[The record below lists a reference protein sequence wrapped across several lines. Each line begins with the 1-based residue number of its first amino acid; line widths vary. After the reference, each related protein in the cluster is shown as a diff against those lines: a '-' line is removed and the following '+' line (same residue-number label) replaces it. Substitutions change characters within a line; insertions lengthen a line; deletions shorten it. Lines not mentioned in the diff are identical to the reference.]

1 MKTLRK
7 ILLILMLALPMAA
20 AGIYLFKTLDAH
32 NGLTI
37 SQINCILKDSRGY
50 IWLGTPA
57 GLYRY
62 DGYTFHNFQC
72 NSQDGSSLPD
82 SYIISIQ
89 ETLEGTLW
97 IETAAGFC
105 VYHPQ
110 GENFERD
117 MKQVYGRMGIEGS
130 PNVVYIDSH
139 KNFWASIPNKGVVAY
154 NMQQQLLYEFG
165 YTDDAHGVPQGNI
178 ASISECRDGA
188 MIVYEDGRIVCC
200 DVMHQQHTVWKTD
213 FIAQQHLRKSST
225 LKAFADQMD
234 NIWLYGQGTLMLYNK
249 STNTWNTTIGNQL
262 GMTGTS
268 TDHSVNGMAGDRNGN
283 IWIGTDRSGLIRS
296 NVNTLEMESV
306 APRGATTTGQTQEVI
321 GIQSVY
327 IDDTDLLWIGT
338 EKSGL
343 AYYGDNIY
351 KFQSLMNGD
360 ITAIAEDA
368 NGKIWY
374 GTGDKGIIDY
384 DGPLASH
391 KVTCLTTTPDGSLW
405 VGSKQNGVTR
415 IKNGTSTLYSA
426 ARDSMKTLIDD
437 HINALSCDKTGN
449 LWIATNGGLQVY
461 NPRMNTFSSYTRE
474 NGMLNTNNITSL
486 FYGTNN
492 NLMIGTAEGL
502 VILNLSTR
510 EKTVLTGNFSN
521 MKAFTNNYITQ
532 IYEDSRGLIWIGT
545 REGINILNPANDELS
560 LLTEKDGLCNNS
572 ICGIAEDKSHCIWI
586 TTSNG
591 ISRIVVQRD
600 HEDGNFNYGL
610 YNYSIN
616 DGLQSNEFNMGAILT
631 KKDGEVLFGG
641 LYGVNWVRHS
651 DKDEQASL
659 PRVMLTQLFVGEQE
673 ILTGVNYDGNII
685 LPQALNESN
694 KIELSNSQ
702 STITIK
708 FAAGN
713 YNQSERLQF
722 MYWMEGLDND
732 WRNGDALLH
741 GVRFNNLGSGDYKLH
756 VKAMSADGAVS
767 NQERILDI
775 HVDRPWWLSWWMLTF
790 YLIVIIIAIII
801 WRYGIKKYK
810 KAWKKRNTVIE
821 ELKRQREEIKLASD
835 ELRQPMARM
844 TTIIGDMSMK
854 EQSLEGREQLNS
866 LHFQLLQVITRISE
880 MQSTLE
886 NPEKKAESTAK
897 DRLELNEEGE
907 IELAVT
913 TGQQLALD
921 ITPLRVEGQAQ
932 KFCVVFID
940 NNREFLQF
948 MKAHL
953 CEIYDFHVYD
963 NIKDALPDIDT
974 LKADLVVCKHNMGDS
989 ITGSELC
996 NQFKSSSNRSKTKFV
1011 LMTDTVLNQD
1021 TMNDQNITLAA
1032 DDYLAKPFNVQ
1043 EAVMR
1048 FNKVMGLAPIEI
1060 NQNVIE
1066 GKETRMLEGQ
1076 NASMT
1081 TATMSFEEFSKG
1093 NVLDAPN
1100 SQDVPNSQDAPDT
1113 PETEEAPVISNQDN
1127 MLAKYYNDNTIGD
1140 YSMNSIMEQQL
1151 MRNVEQFVLQNMSR
1165 GQISLEDMAAAMGM
1179 GRVPFFHKIRAI
1191 TTKTPAEIVREI
1203 RLKHACTLLVT
1214 TNINL
1219 SELAINVGFMTAE
1232 NFINIF
1238 KDKYGMTPLE
1248 YRLKN
1253 KRS

>member
-1 MKTLRK
+1 MK
-7 ILLILMLALPMAA
+7 ILKRLLIVLMLALPMAA
-20 AGIYLFKTLDAH
+20 AGVYLFKTLDAH

-50 IWLGTPA
+50 VWLGTPA

-117 MKQVYGRMGIEGS
+117 MKQVYGRMGIEGT
-130 PNVVYIDSH
+130 PNVVYIDRH

-165 YTDDAHGVPQGNI
+165 YTDDAHGVPQGVI
-178 ASISECRDGA
+178 TSISECRDGA
-188 MIVYEDGRIVCC
+188 LIVYEDGRIVCC

-213 FIAQQHLRKSST
+213 FIAQQHLRKSAS
-225 LKAFADQMD
+225 LNAFADQMD

-249 STNTWNTTIGNQL
+249 NTNTWNTTIGDQL
-262 GMTGTS
+262 GMTGNN
-268 TDHSVNGMAGDRNGN
+268 TDHSVNGMAGDRKGN
-283 IWIGTDRSGLIRS
+283 IWIGTDRSGLIRA
-296 NVNTLEMESV
+296 NVNTLEMESISPRSV
-306 APRGATTTGQTQEVI
+306 NNKGQAPSQDVI

-351 KFQSLMNGD
+351 KFQSMMNGD
-360 ITAIAEDA
+360 ITAIAEDKD
-368 NGKIWY
+368 GKIWY

-384 DGPLASH
+384 EGPLASH
-391 KVTCLTTTPDGSLW
+391 KVTCMTTTPDGSLW
-405 VGSKQNGVTR
+405 VGSKQNGLTR
-415 IKNGTSTLYSA
+415 IKDGNSTFYSA
-426 ARDSMKTLIDD
+426 ARDSMKTVIDD
-437 HINALSCDKTGN
+437 HINALSCDKSGN

-461 NPRMNTFSSYTRE
+461 NPRMNTFSSYTKE
-474 NGMLNTNNITSL
+474 NGILNTNNITSL
-486 FYGTNN
+486 FYGANN
-492 NLMIGTAEGL
+492 NLLIGTAEGL
-502 VILNLSTR
+502 IILNLSTR
-510 EKTVLTGNFSN
+510 EKTVLTGNASN
-521 MKAFTNNYITQ
+521 VQSFTNNYITQ
-532 IYEDSRGLIWIGT
+532 IYEDSRGLLWIGT
-545 REGINILNPANDELS
+545 REGINILNPVNDELS

-572 ICGIAEDKSHCIWI
+572 ICGIAEDKNHSIWI

-591 ISRIVVQRD
+591 VSRIVVQRN
-600 HEDGNFNYGL
+600 HEDGTFNYGL
-610 YNYSIN
+610 YNYSIS
-616 DGLQSNEFNMGAILT
+616 DGLQSNEFNMGSILT
-631 KKDGEVLFGG
+631 KKNGEVLFGG

-651 DKDEQASL
+651 NKDEQASL

-694 KIELSNSQ
+694 KIELKNNQ

-713 YNQSERLQF
+713 YNQGERLQF

-741 GVRFNNLGSGDYKLH
+741 GVRFNHLGSGDYKLH
-756 VKAMSADGAVS
+756 VKAISADGAVS
-767 NQERILDI
+767 NQERVLEI

-790 YLIVIIIAIII
+790 YVIILIIIVII
-801 WRYGIKKYK
+801 WRYGINKYK
-810 KAWKKRNTVIE
+810 KAWKKRRTVIE

-913 TGQQLALD
+913 TGQQLDLD
-921 ITPLRVEGQAQ
+921 ITPLRVEGQTQ

-996 NQFKSSSNRSKTKFV
+996 NQFKSSVNRSKTKFV
-1011 LMTDTVLNQD
+1011 LMTDAVLTQQD
-1021 TMNDQNITLAA
+1021 MTDLNITLAA

-1081 TATMSFEEFSKG
+1081 TATMSFENYSKI
-1093 NVLDAPN
+1093 NMLESAEP
-1100 SQDVPNSQDAPDT
+1100 AETPDT
-1113 PETEEAPVISNQDN
+1113 QEVQEAPETIVAPEQSD
-1127 MLAKYYNDNTIGD
+1127 MLAKYYDGNTIGD
-1140 YSMNSIMEQQL
+1140 YSMNNIMDQQL

-1191 TTKTPAEIVREI
+1191 TTKTPAEVVREI

-1219 SELAINVGFMTAE
+1219 SELAINVGFKTAE

>member
-1 MKTLRK
+1 MK
-7 ILLILMLALPMAA
+7 ILKRLLIVLMLALPMAA
-20 AGIYLFKTLDAH
+20 AGVYLFKTLDAH

-50 IWLGTPA
+50 VWLGTPA

-105 VYHPQ
+105 IYHPQ

-117 MKQVYGRMGIEGS
+117 MKQVYGRMGIEGT
-130 PNVVYIDSH
+130 PNVVYIDRH
-139 KNFWASIPNKGVVAY
+139 KNFWAAIPNKGVVAY

-178 ASISECRDGA
+178 TSISECRDGA
-188 MIVYEDGRIVCC
+188 LIVYEDGRIVCC
-200 DVMHQQHTVWKTD
+200 DVMRQQHTVWKND
-213 FIAQQHLRKSST
+213 YIAQQHLRKSST
-225 LKAFADQMD
+225 LNAFADQMD

-249 STNTWNTTIGNQL
+249 NTNTWNTTIGDQL
-262 GMTGTS
+262 GMTGNN
-268 TDHSVNGMAGDRNGN
+268 TDNSVNGMAGDRKGN
-283 IWIGTDRSGLIRS
+283 IWIGTDRSGLIRA
-296 NVNTLEMESV
+296 NVNTLEMEPV
-306 APRGATTTGQTQEVI
+306 APRAINNIAQMPSQEVI

-351 KFQSLMNGD
+351 KFQSLINGD
-360 ITAIAEDA
+360 ITAIAEDEA
-368 NGKIWY
+368 GKIWY

-384 DGPLASH
+384 DGPLASY
-391 KVTCLTTTPDGSLW
+391 KVTCMTTTPDGSLW
-405 VGSKQNGVTR
+405 VGSKQNGITR
-415 IKNGTSTLYSA
+415 IKDGNSTFYST
-426 ARDSMKTLIDD
+426 ARDSMKTVIDD
-437 HINALSCDKTGN
+437 HINALSSDKSGN

-461 NPRMNTFSSYTRE
+461 NPKMNTFSSYTKE

-492 NLMIGTAEGL
+492 SLLIGTAEGL
-502 VILNLSTR
+502 VILNLSNR
-510 EKTVLTGNFSN
+510 EKTVLTGNSSN
-521 MKAFTNNYITQ
+521 VESFTNNYITQ
-532 IYEDSRGLIWIGT
+532 VYEDSRGLLWIGT
-545 REGINILNPANDELS
+545 REGINILNPVNDDLS
-560 LLTEKDGLCNNS
+560 VLTEKDGLCNNS
-572 ICGIAEDKSHCIWI
+572 ICGIAEDKNHSIWI

-591 ISRIVVQRD
+591 VCRIVVQRD
-600 HEDGNFNYGL
+600 HEDGTFNYGL
-610 YNYSIN
+610 YNYSIS
-616 DGLQSNEFNMGAILT
+616 DGLQSNEFNMGSILT
-631 KKDGEVLFGG
+631 KKNGEVLFGG

-651 DKDEQASL
+651 SKDEQASL

-694 KIELSNSQ
+694 RIELKNNQ

-713 YNQSERLQF
+713 YNQGERLQF

-741 GVRFNNLGSGDYKLH
+741 GVRFNDLGSGDYKLH
-756 VKAMSADGAVS
+756 VKAISAEGAVS
-767 NQERILDI
+767 NQERVLEI

-790 YLIVIIIAIII
+790 YVIILIIIVII
-801 WRYGIKKYK
+801 WRYGINKYK

-921 ITPLRVEGQAQ
+921 NISPLRVEGQTQ

-996 NQFKSSSNRSKTKFV
+996 NQFKSSYSRNKIKFV

-1021 TMNDQNITLAA
+1021 TMDDQNITLAA

-1081 TATMSFEEFSKG
+1081 TATMSFEEYGK
-1093 NVLDAPN
+1093 VKMLDNTEVPEEPE
-1100 SQDVPNSQDAPDT
+1100 SQST
-1113 PETEEAPVISNQDN
+1113 PETPVVQEQTN
-1127 MLAKYYNDNTIGD
+1127 MLAKYYDGNTIGD
-1140 YSMNSIMEQQL
+1140 YSMNNIMDQQL

-1165 GQISLEDMAAAMGM
+1165 GQISLEDIAAAMGM

-1191 TTKTPAEIVREI
+1191 TTKTPAEVVREI

-1219 SELAINVGFMTAE
+1219 SELALNVGFMTAE

>member
-1 MKTLRK
+1 MK
-7 ILLILMLALPMAA
+7 ILKRLLIVLMLALPMAA
-20 AGIYLFKTLDAH
+20 AGVYLFKTLDAH

-50 IWLGTPA
+50 VWLGTPA

-62 DGYTFHNFQC
+62 DGYTFHSFQC

-105 VYHPQ
+105 IYHPQ

-117 MKQVYGRMGIEGS
+117 MKQVYGRMGIEGT
-130 PNVVYIDSH
+130 PNVVYIDRH
-139 KNFWASIPNKGVVAY
+139 KNFWAAIPNKGVVAY

-178 ASISECRDGA
+178 TSISECRDGA
-188 MIVYEDGRIVCC
+188 LIVYEDGRIVCC
-200 DVMHQQHTVWKTD
+200 DVMRQQHTVWKND
-213 FIAQQHLRKSST
+213 YIAQQHLRKSST
-225 LKAFADQMD
+225 LNAFADQMD

-249 STNTWNTTIGNQL
+249 NTNTWNTTIGDQL
-262 GMTGTS
+262 GMTGNN
-268 TDHSVNGMAGDRNGN
+268 TDNSVNGMAGDRKGN
-283 IWIGTDRSGLIRS
+283 IWIGTDRSGLIRA
-296 NVNTLEMESV
+296 NVNTLEMEQV
-306 APRGATTTGQTQEVI
+306 APRAINNIAQMPSQEVI

-351 KFQSLMNGD
+351 KFQSLINGD
-360 ITAIAEDA
+360 ITAIAEDEA
-368 NGKIWY
+368 GKIWY

-384 DGPLASH
+384 DGPLASY
-391 KVTCLTTTPDGSLW
+391 KVTCMTTTPDGSLW
-405 VGSKQNGVTR
+405 VGSKQNGITR
-415 IKNGTSTLYSA
+415 IKDGNSTFYST
-426 ARDSMKTLIDD
+426 ARDSMKTVIDD
-437 HINALSCDKTGN
+437 HINALSSDKSGN

-461 NPRMNTFSSYTRE
+461 NPKMDTFSSYTKE

-492 NLMIGTAEGL
+492 SLLIGTAEGL
-502 VILNLSTR
+502 VILNLSNR
-510 EKTVLTGNFSN
+510 EKTVLTGNSSN
-521 MKAFTNNYITQ
+521 VESFTNNYITQ
-532 IYEDSRGLIWIGT
+532 VYEDSRGLLWIGT
-545 REGINILNPANDELS
+545 REGINILNPVNDDLS
-560 LLTEKDGLCNNS
+560 VLTEKDGLCNNS
-572 ICGIAEDKSHCIWI
+572 ICGIAEDKNHSIWI

-591 ISRIVVQRD
+591 VCRIVVQRD
-600 HEDGNFNYGL
+600 HEDGTFNYGL
-610 YNYSIN
+610 YNYSIS
-616 DGLQSNEFNMGAILT
+616 DGLQSNEFNMGSILT
-631 KKDGEVLFGG
+631 KKNGEVLFGG

-651 DKDEQASL
+651 SKDEQASL

-694 KIELSNSQ
+694 RIELKNNQ

-713 YNQSERLQF
+713 YNQGERLQF

-741 GVRFNNLGSGDYKLH
+741 GVRFNDLGSGDYKLH
-756 VKAMSADGAVS
+756 VKAISAEGAVS
-767 NQERILDI
+767 NQERVLEI

-790 YLIVIIIAIII
+790 YVIILIIIVII
-801 WRYGIKKYK
+801 WRYGINKYK

-921 ITPLRVEGQAQ
+921 NISPLRVEGQTQ

-996 NQFKSSSNRSKTKFV
+996 NQFKSSQNRNKIKFV
-1011 LMTDTVLNQD
+1011 LMTDTVL
-1021 TMNDQNITLAA
+1021 TPESMNDLNITLAA

-1081 TATMSFEEFSKG
+1081 TATMSFEEYEK
-1093 NVLDAPN
+1093 VKMLDNTEVPEEPE
-1100 SQDVPNSQDAPDT
+1100 SQST
-1113 PETEEAPVISNQDN
+1113 PETPVVQEQTN
-1127 MLAKYYNDNTIGD
+1127 MLAKYYDGNTIGD
-1140 YSMNSIMEQQL
+1140 YSMNNIMDQQL

-1165 GQISLEDMAAAMGM
+1165 GQISLEDIAAAMGM

-1219 SELAINVGFMTAE
+1219 SELALNVGFMTAE

>member
-1 MKTLRK
+1 MK
-7 ILLILMLALPMAA
+7 ILKRLLIVLMLALPMAA
-20 AGIYLFKTLDAH
+20 AGVYLFKTLDAH

-50 IWLGTPA
+50 VWLGTPA

-105 VYHPQ
+105 IYHPQ

-117 MKQVYGRMGIEGS
+117 MKQVYGRMGIEGT
-130 PNVVYIDSH
+130 PNVVYIDRH
-139 KNFWASIPNKGVVAY
+139 KNFWAAIPNKGVVAY

-178 ASISECRDGA
+178 TSISECRDGA
-188 MIVYEDGRIVCC
+188 LIVYEDGRIVCC
-200 DVMHQQHTVWKTD
+200 DVMRQQHTVWKND
-213 FIAQQHLRKSST
+213 YIAQQHLRKSST
-225 LKAFADQMD
+225 LNAFADQMD

-249 STNTWNTTIGNQL
+249 NTNTWNTTIGDQL
-262 GMTGTS
+262 GMTGNN
-268 TDHSVNGMAGDRNGN
+268 TDNSVNGMAGDRKGN
-283 IWIGTDRSGLIRS
+283 IWIGTDRSGLIRA
-296 NVNTLEMESV
+296 NVNTLEMEPV
-306 APRGATTTGQTQEVI
+306 APRAINNIAQMPSQEVI

-351 KFQSLMNGD
+351 KFQSLINGD
-360 ITAIAEDA
+360 ITAIAEDEA
-368 NGKIWY
+368 GKIWY

-384 DGPLASH
+384 DGPLASY
-391 KVTCLTTTPDGSLW
+391 KVTCMTTTPDGSLW
-405 VGSKQNGVTR
+405 VGSKQNGITR
-415 IKNGTSTLYSA
+415 IKDGNSTFYST
-426 ARDSMKTLIDD
+426 ARDSMKTVIDD
-437 HINALSCDKTGN
+437 HINALSSDKSGN

-461 NPRMNTFSSYTRE
+461 NPKMNTFSSYTKE

-492 NLMIGTAEGL
+492 SLLIGTAEGL
-502 VILNLSTR
+502 VILNLSNR
-510 EKTVLTGNFSN
+510 EKTVLTGNSSN
-521 MKAFTNNYITQ
+521 VESFTNNYITQ
-532 IYEDSRGLIWIGT
+532 VYEDSRGLLWIGT
-545 REGINILNPANDELS
+545 REGINILNPVNDDLS
-560 LLTEKDGLCNNS
+560 VLTEKDGLCNNS
-572 ICGIAEDKSHCIWI
+572 ICGIAEDKNHSIWI

-591 ISRIVVQRD
+591 VCRIVVQRD
-600 HEDGNFNYGL
+600 HEDGTFNYGL
-610 YNYSIN
+610 YNYSIS
-616 DGLQSNEFNMGAILT
+616 DGLQSNEFNMGSILT
-631 KKDGEVLFGG
+631 KKNGEVLFGG

-651 DKDEQASL
+651 SKDEQASL

-694 KIELSNSQ
+694 RIELKNNQ

-713 YNQSERLQF
+713 YNQGERLQF

-741 GVRFNNLGSGDYKLH
+741 GVRFNDLGSGDYKLH
-756 VKAMSADGAVS
+756 VKAISAEGAVS
-767 NQERILDI
+767 NQERVLEI

-790 YLIVIIIAIII
+790 YVIILIIIVII
-801 WRYGIKKYK
+801 WRYGINKYK

-913 TGQQLALD
+913 TGQELALD
-921 ITPLRVEGQAQ
+921 NISPLRVEGQTQ

-996 NQFKSSSNRSKTKFV
+996 NQFKSSYSRNKIKFV

-1021 TMNDQNITLAA
+1021 TMDDQNITLAA

-1081 TATMSFEEFSKG
+1081 TATMSFEEYGK
-1093 NVLDAPN
+1093 VKMLDNTEVPEEPE
-1100 SQDVPNSQDAPDT
+1100 SQST
-1113 PETEEAPVISNQDN
+1113 PETPVIQEQTN
-1127 MLAKYYNDNTIGD
+1127 MLAKYYDGNTIGD
-1140 YSMNSIMEQQL
+1140 YSMNNIMDQQL

-1165 GQISLEDMAAAMGM
+1165 GQISLEDIAAAMGM

-1219 SELAINVGFMTAE
+1219 SELALNVGFMTAE

>member
-1 MKTLRK
+1 MK
-7 ILLILMLALPMAA
+7 ILKRLLIVLMLALPMAA
-20 AGIYLFKTLDAH
+20 AGVYLFKTLDAH

-105 VYHPQ
+105 IYHPQ

-117 MKQVYGRMGIEGS
+117 MKQVYGRMGIEGT
-130 PNVVYIDSH
+130 PNVVYIDRH
-139 KNFWASIPNKGVVAY
+139 KNFWAAIPNKGVVAY

-178 ASISECRDGA
+178 TSISECRDGA
-188 MIVYEDGRIVCC
+188 LIVYEDGRIVCC
-200 DVMHQQHTVWKTD
+200 DVMRQQHTVWKND
-213 FIAQQHLRKSST
+213 YIAQQHLRKSST
-225 LKAFADQMD
+225 LNAFADQMD

-249 STNTWNTTIGNQL
+249 NTNTWNTTIGDQL
-262 GMTGTS
+262 GMTGNN
-268 TDHSVNGMAGDRNGN
+268 TDNSVNGMAGDRKGN
-283 IWIGTDRSGLIRS
+283 IWIGTDRNGLIRA
-296 NVNTLEMESV
+296 NVNTLEMEPV
-306 APRGATTTGQTQEVI
+306 APRAINNIAQMPSQEVI

-351 KFQSLMNGD
+351 KFESLINGD
-360 ITAIAEDA
+360 ITAIAEDEA
-368 NGKIWY
+368 GKIWY

-384 DGPLASH
+384 DGPLASY
-391 KVTCLTTTPDGSLW
+391 KVTCMTTTPDGSLW
-405 VGSKQNGVTR
+405 VGSKQNGITR
-415 IKNGTSTLYSA
+415 IKDGNSTFYST
-426 ARDSMKTLIDD
+426 ARDSMKTVIDD
-437 HINALSCDKTGN
+437 HINALSSDKSGN

-461 NPRMNTFSSYTRE
+461 NPKMNTFSSYTKE

-492 NLMIGTAEGL
+492 SLLIGTAEGL
-502 VILNLSTR
+502 VILNLSNR
-510 EKTVLTGNFSN
+510 EKTVLTGNSSN
-521 MKAFTNNYITQ
+521 VESFTNNYITQ
-532 IYEDSRGLIWIGT
+532 VYEDSRGLLWIGT
-545 REGINILNPANDELS
+545 REGINILNPVNDDLS
-560 LLTEKDGLCNNS
+560 VLTEKDGLCNNS
-572 ICGIAEDKSHCIWI
+572 ICGIAEDKNHSIWI

-591 ISRIVVQRD
+591 VCRIVVQRD
-600 HEDGNFNYGL
+600 HEDGTFNYGL
-610 YNYSIN
+610 YNYSIS
-616 DGLQSNEFNMGAILT
+616 DGLQSNEFNMGSILT
-631 KKDGEVLFGG
+631 KKNGEVLFGG

-651 DKDEQASL
+651 SKDEQASL

-694 KIELSNSQ
+694 RIELKNNQ

-713 YNQSERLQF
+713 YNQGERLQF

-741 GVRFNNLGSGDYKLH
+741 GVRFNDLGSGDYKLH
-756 VKAMSADGAVS
+756 VKAISAEGAVS
-767 NQERILDI
+767 NQERVLEI

-790 YLIVIIIAIII
+790 YVIILIIIVII
-801 WRYGIKKYK
+801 WRYGINKYK

-921 ITPLRVEGQAQ
+921 NISPLRVEGQTQ

-996 NQFKSSSNRSKTKFV
+996 NQFKSSQNRNKIKFV
-1011 LMTDTVLNQD
+1011 LMTDTVL
-1021 TMNDQNITLAA
+1021 TPESMNDLNITLAA

-1081 TATMSFEEFSKG
+1081 TATMSFEEYGK
-1093 NVLDAPN
+1093 VKMLDNTEVPEEPE
-1100 SQDVPNSQDAPDT
+1100 SQST
-1113 PETEEAPVISNQDN
+1113 PETPVVQEQTN
-1127 MLAKYYNDNTIGD
+1127 MLAKYYDGNTIGD
-1140 YSMNSIMEQQL
+1140 YSMNNIMDQQL

-1165 GQISLEDMAAAMGM
+1165 GQISLEDIAAAMGM

-1191 TTKTPAEIVREI
+1191 TSKTPAEIVREI

-1219 SELAINVGFMTAE
+1219 SELALNVGFMTAE

>member
-1 MKTLRK
+1 MK
-7 ILLILMLALPMAA
+7 ILKRLLIVLMLALPMAA
-20 AGIYLFKTLDAH
+20 AGVYLFKTLDAH

-62 DGYTFHNFQC
+62 DGYTFHSFQC

-105 VYHPQ
+105 IYHPQ

-117 MKQVYGRMGIEGS
+117 MKQVYGRMGIEGT
-130 PNVVYIDSH
+130 PNVVYIDRH
-139 KNFWASIPNKGVVAY
+139 KNFWAAIPNKGVVAY

-178 ASISECRDGA
+178 TSISECRDGA
-188 MIVYEDGRIVCC
+188 LIVYEDGRIVCC
-200 DVMHQQHTVWKTD
+200 DVMRQQHTVWKND
-213 FIAQQHLRKSST
+213 YIAQQHLRKSST
-225 LKAFADQMD
+225 LNAFADQMD

-249 STNTWNTTIGNQL
+249 NTNTWNTTIGDQL
-262 GMTGTS
+262 GMTGNN
-268 TDHSVNGMAGDRNGN
+268 TDNSVNGMAGDRKGN
-283 IWIGTDRSGLIRS
+283 IWIGTDRNGLIRA
-296 NVNTLEMESV
+296 NVNTLEMEQV
-306 APRGATTTGQTQEVI
+306 APRAINNIAQMPSQEVI

-351 KFQSLMNGD
+351 KFQSLINGD
-360 ITAIAEDA
+360 ITAIAEDEA
-368 NGKIWY
+368 GKIWY

-384 DGPLASH
+384 DGPLASY
-391 KVTCLTTTPDGSLW
+391 KVTCMTTTPDGSLW
-405 VGSKQNGVTR
+405 VGSKQNGITR
-415 IKNGTSTLYSA
+415 IKDGNSTFYST
-426 ARDSMKTLIDD
+426 ARDSMKTVIDD
-437 HINALSCDKTGN
+437 HINALSSDKSGN

-461 NPRMNTFSSYTRE
+461 NPKMNTFSSYTKE

-492 NLMIGTAEGL
+492 SLLIGTAEGL
-502 VILNLSTR
+502 VILNLSNR
-510 EKTVLTGNFSN
+510 EKTVLTGNSSN
-521 MKAFTNNYITQ
+521 VESFTNNYITQ
-532 IYEDSRGLIWIGT
+532 VYEDSRGLLWIGT
-545 REGINILNPANDELS
+545 REGINILNPVNDDLS
-560 LLTEKDGLCNNS
+560 VLTEKDGLCNNS
-572 ICGIAEDKSHCIWI
+572 ICGIAEDKNHSIWI

-591 ISRIVVQRD
+591 VCRIVVQRD
-600 HEDGNFNYGL
+600 HEDGTFNYGL
-610 YNYSIN
+610 YNYSIS
-616 DGLQSNEFNMGAILT
+616 DGLQSNEFNMGSILT
-631 KKDGEVLFGG
+631 KKNGEVLFGG

-651 DKDEQASL
+651 SKDEQASL

-694 KIELSNSQ
+694 RIELKNNQ

-713 YNQSERLQF
+713 YNQGERLQF

-741 GVRFNNLGSGDYKLH
+741 GVRFNDLGSGDYKLH
-756 VKAMSADGAVS
+756 VKAISAEGAVS
-767 NQERILDI
+767 NQERVLEI

-790 YLIVIIIAIII
+790 YVIILIIIVII
-801 WRYGIKKYK
+801 WRYGINKYK

-921 ITPLRVEGQAQ
+921 NISPLRVEGQTQ

-996 NQFKSSSNRSKTKFV
+996 NQFKSSQNRNKIKFV
-1011 LMTDTVLNQD
+1011 LMTDTVL
-1021 TMNDQNITLAA
+1021 TPESMNDLNITLAA

-1081 TATMSFEEFSKG
+1081 TATMSFEEYGK
-1093 NVLDAPN
+1093 VKMLDNTEVPEEPE
-1100 SQDVPNSQDAPDT
+1100 SQST
-1113 PETEEAPVISNQDN
+1113 PETPVVQEQTN
-1127 MLAKYYNDNTIGD
+1127 MLAKYYDGNTIGD
-1140 YSMNSIMEQQL
+1140 YSMNNIMDQQL

-1165 GQISLEDMAAAMGM
+1165 GQISLEDIAAAMGM

-1219 SELAINVGFMTAE
+1219 SELALNVGFMTAE

>member
-1 MKTLRK
+1 MK
-7 ILLILMLALPMAA
+7 ILKRLLIVLMLALPMAA
-20 AGIYLFKTLDAH
+20 AGVYLFKTLDAH

-50 IWLGTPA
+50 VWLGTPA

-62 DGYTFHNFQC
+62 DGYTFHSFQC

-105 VYHPQ
+105 IYHPQ

-117 MKQVYGRMGIEGS
+117 MKQVYGRMGIEGT
-130 PNVVYIDSH
+130 PNVVYIDRH
-139 KNFWASIPNKGVVAY
+139 KNFWAAIPNKGVVAY

-178 ASISECRDGA
+178 TSISECRDGA
-188 MIVYEDGRIVCC
+188 LIVYEDGRIVCC
-200 DVMHQQHTVWKTD
+200 DVMRQQHTVWKND
-213 FIAQQHLRKSST
+213 YIAQQHLRKSST
-225 LKAFADQMD
+225 LNAFADQMD

-249 STNTWNTTIGNQL
+249 NTNTWNTTIGDQL
-262 GMTGTS
+262 GMTGNN
-268 TDHSVNGMAGDRNGN
+268 TDNSVNGMAGDRKGN
-283 IWIGTDRSGLIRS
+283 IWIGTDRSGLIRA
-296 NVNTLEMESV
+296 NVNTLEMEPV
-306 APRGATTTGQTQEVI
+306 APRAINNIAQMPSQEVI

-351 KFQSLMNGD
+351 KFQSLINGD
-360 ITAIAEDA
+360 ITAIAEDEA
-368 NGKIWY
+368 GKIWY

-384 DGPLASH
+384 DGPLASY
-391 KVTCLTTTPDGSLW
+391 KVTCMTTTPDGSLW
-405 VGSKQNGVTR
+405 VGSKQNGITR
-415 IKNGTSTLYSA
+415 IKDGNSTFYST
-426 ARDSMKTLIDD
+426 ARDSMKTVIDD
-437 HINALSCDKTGN
+437 HINALSSDKSGN

-461 NPRMNTFSSYTRE
+461 NPKMNTFSSYTKE

-492 NLMIGTAEGL
+492 SLLIGTAEGL
-502 VILNLSTR
+502 VILNLSNR
-510 EKTVLTGNFSN
+510 EKTVLTGNSSN
-521 MKAFTNNYITQ
+521 VESFTNNYITQ
-532 IYEDSRGLIWIGT
+532 VYEDSRGLLWIGT
-545 REGINILNPANDELS
+545 REGINILNPVNDDLS
-560 LLTEKDGLCNNS
+560 VLTEKDGLCNNS
-572 ICGIAEDKSHCIWI
+572 ICGIAEDKNHSIWI

-591 ISRIVVQRD
+591 VCRIVVQRD
-600 HEDGNFNYGL
+600 HEDGTFNYGL
-610 YNYSIN
+610 YNYSIS
-616 DGLQSNEFNMGAILT
+616 DGLQSNEFNMGSILT
-631 KKDGEVLFGG
+631 KKNGEVLFGG

-651 DKDEQASL
+651 SKDEQASL

-694 KIELSNSQ
+694 RIELKNNQ

-713 YNQSERLQF
+713 YNQGERLQF

-741 GVRFNNLGSGDYKLH
+741 GVRFNDLGSGDYKLH
-756 VKAMSADGAVS
+756 VKAISAEGAVS
-767 NQERILDI
+767 NQERVLEI

-790 YLIVIIIAIII
+790 YVIILIIIVII
-801 WRYGIKKYK
+801 WRYGINKYK

-921 ITPLRVEGQAQ
+921 NISPLRVEGQTQ

-996 NQFKSSSNRSKTKFV
+996 NQFKSSQNRNKIKFV
-1011 LMTDTVLNQD
+1011 LMTDTVL
-1021 TMNDQNITLAA
+1021 TPESMNDLNITLAA

-1081 TATMSFEEFSKG
+1081 TATMSFEEYGK
-1093 NVLDAPN
+1093 VKMLDNTEVPEEPE
-1100 SQDVPNSQDAPDT
+1100 SQST
-1113 PETEEAPVISNQDN
+1113 PETPVVQEQTN
-1127 MLAKYYNDNTIGD
+1127 MLAKYYDGNTIGD
-1140 YSMNSIMEQQL
+1140 YSMNNIMDQQL

-1165 GQISLEDMAAAMGM
+1165 GQISLEDIAAAMGM

-1219 SELAINVGFMTAE
+1219 SELALNVGFMTAE

>member
-1 MKTLRK
+1 MK
-7 ILLILMLALPMAA
+7 ILKRLLIVLMLALPMAA
-20 AGIYLFKTLDAH
+20 AGVYLFKTLDAH

-50 IWLGTPA
+50 VWLGTPA

-62 DGYTFHNFQC
+62 DGYTFHSFQC

-105 VYHPQ
+105 IYHPQ

-117 MKQVYGRMGIEGS
+117 MKQVYGRMGIEGT
-130 PNVVYIDSH
+130 PNVVYIDRH
-139 KNFWASIPNKGVVAY
+139 KNFWAAIPNKGVVAY

-178 ASISECRDGA
+178 TSISECRDGA
-188 MIVYEDGRIVCC
+188 LIVYEDGRIVCC
-200 DVMHQQHTVWKTD
+200 DVMRQQHTVWKND
-213 FIAQQHLRKSST
+213 YIAQQHLRKSST
-225 LKAFADQMD
+225 LNAFADQMD

-249 STNTWNTTIGNQL
+249 NTNTWNTTIGDQL
-262 GMTGTS
+262 GMTGNN
-268 TDHSVNGMAGDRNGN
+268 TDNSVNGMAGDRKGN
-283 IWIGTDRSGLIRS
+283 IWIGTDRNGLIRA
-296 NVNTLEMESV
+296 NVNTLEMEQV
-306 APRGATTTGQTQEVI
+306 APRAINNIAQMPSQEVI

-351 KFQSLMNGD
+351 KFQSLINGD
-360 ITAIAEDA
+360 ITAIAEDEA
-368 NGKIWY
+368 GKIWY

-384 DGPLASH
+384 DGPLASY
-391 KVTCLTTTPDGSLW
+391 KVTCMTTTPDGSLW
-405 VGSKQNGVTR
+405 VGSKQNGITR
-415 IKNGTSTLYSA
+415 IKDGNSTFYST
-426 ARDSMKTLIDD
+426 ARDSMKTVIDD
-437 HINALSCDKTGN
+437 HINALSSDKSGN

-461 NPRMNTFSSYTRE
+461 NPKMNTFSSYTKE

-492 NLMIGTAEGL
+492 SLLIGTAEGL
-502 VILNLSTR
+502 VILNLSNR
-510 EKTVLTGNFSN
+510 EKTVLTGNSSN
-521 MKAFTNNYITQ
+521 VESFTNNYITQ
-532 IYEDSRGLIWIGT
+532 VYEDSRGLLWIGT
-545 REGINILNPANDELS
+545 REGINILNPVNDDLS
-560 LLTEKDGLCNNS
+560 VLTEKDGLCNNS
-572 ICGIAEDKSHCIWI
+572 ICGIAEDKNHSIWI

-591 ISRIVVQRD
+591 VCRIVVQRD
-600 HEDGNFNYGL
+600 HEDGTFNYGL
-610 YNYSIN
+610 YNYSIS
-616 DGLQSNEFNMGAILT
+616 DGLQSNEFNMGSILT
-631 KKDGEVLFGG
+631 KKNGEVLFGG

-651 DKDEQASL
+651 SKDEQASL

-694 KIELSNSQ
+694 RIELKNNQ

-713 YNQSERLQF
+713 YNQGERLQF

-741 GVRFNNLGSGDYKLH
+741 GVRFNDLGSGDYKLH
-756 VKAMSADGAVS
+756 VKAISAEGAVS
-767 NQERILDI
+767 NQERVLEI

-790 YLIVIIIAIII
+790 YVIILIIIVII
-801 WRYGIKKYK
+801 WRYGINKYK

-921 ITPLRVEGQAQ
+921 NISPLRVEGQTQ

-996 NQFKSSSNRSKTKFV
+996 NQFKSSQNRNKIKFV
-1011 LMTDTVLNQD
+1011 LMTDTVL
-1021 TMNDQNITLAA
+1021 TPESMNDLNITLAA

-1081 TATMSFEEFSKG
+1081 TATMSFEEYEK
-1093 NVLDAPN
+1093 VKMLDNTEVPEEPE
-1100 SQDVPNSQDAPDT
+1100 SQST
-1113 PETEEAPVISNQDN
+1113 PETPVVQEQTN
-1127 MLAKYYNDNTIGD
+1127 MLAKYYDGNTIGD
-1140 YSMNSIMEQQL
+1140 YSMNNIMDQQL

-1165 GQISLEDMAAAMGM
+1165 GQISLEDIAAAMGM

-1219 SELAINVGFMTAE
+1219 SELALNVGFMTAE

>member
-1 MKTLRK
+1 MK
-7 ILLILMLALPMAA
+7 ILKRLLIVLMLALPMAA
-20 AGIYLFKTLDAH
+20 AGVYLFKTLDAH

-50 IWLGTPA
+50 VWLGTPA

-105 VYHPQ
+105 IYHPQ

-117 MKQVYGRMGIEGS
+117 MKQVYGRMGIEGT
-130 PNVVYIDSH
+130 PNVVYIDRH
-139 KNFWASIPNKGVVAY
+139 KNFWAAIPNKGVVAY

-178 ASISECRDGA
+178 TSISECRDGA
-188 MIVYEDGRIVCC
+188 LIVYEDGRIVCC
-200 DVMHQQHTVWKTD
+200 DVMRQQHTVWKND
-213 FIAQQHLRKSST
+213 YIAQQHLRKSST
-225 LKAFADQMD
+225 LNAFADQMD

-249 STNTWNTTIGNQL
+249 NTNTWNTTIGDQL
-262 GMTGTS
+262 GMTS
-268 TDHSVNGMAGDRNGN
+268 NNTDHSVNGMAGDRKGN
-283 IWIGTDRSGLIRS
+283 IWIGTDRSGLIRA
-296 NVNTLEMESV
+296 NVNTLEMEPV
-306 APRGATTTGQTQEVI
+306 APRAINNIAQMPSQEVI

-351 KFQSLMNGD
+351 KFQSLINGD
-360 ITAIAEDA
+360 ITAIAEDEA
-368 NGKIWY
+368 GKIWY

-384 DGPLASH
+384 DGPLASY
-391 KVTCLTTTPDGSLW
+391 KVTCMTTTPDGSLW
-405 VGSKQNGVTR
+405 VGSKQNGITR
-415 IKNGTSTLYSA
+415 IKDGNSTFYST
-426 ARDSMKTLIDD
+426 ARDSMKTVIDD
-437 HINALSCDKTGN
+437 HINALSSDKSGN

-461 NPRMNTFSSYTRE
+461 NPKMNTFSSYTKE

-492 NLMIGTAEGL
+492 SLLIGTAEGL
-502 VILNLSTR
+502 VILNLSNR
-510 EKTVLTGNFSN
+510 EKTVLTGNSSN
-521 MKAFTNNYITQ
+521 VESFTNNYITQ
-532 IYEDSRGLIWIGT
+532 VYEDSRGLLWIGT
-545 REGINILNPANDELS
+545 REGINILNPVNDDLS
-560 LLTEKDGLCNNS
+560 VLTEKDGLCNNS
-572 ICGIAEDKSHCIWI
+572 ICGIAEDKNHSIWI

-591 ISRIVVQRD
+591 ICRIVVQRD
-600 HEDGNFNYGL
+600 HEDGTFNYGL
-610 YNYSIN
+610 YNYSIS
-616 DGLQSNEFNMGAILT
+616 DGLQSNEFNMGSILT
-631 KKDGEVLFGG
+631 KKNGEVLFGG

-651 DKDEQASL
+651 SKDEQASL

-694 KIELSNSQ
+694 RIELKNNQ

-713 YNQSERLQF
+713 YNQGERLQF

-741 GVRFNNLGSGDYKLH
+741 GVRFNDLGSGDYKLH
-756 VKAMSADGAVS
+756 VKAISAEGAVS
-767 NQERILDI
+767 NQERVLEI

-790 YLIVIIIAIII
+790 YVIILIIIVII

-810 KAWKKRNTVIE
+810 KAWKKRNTVIG
-821 ELKRQREEIKLASD
+821 ELTRQREEIKLASD

-921 ITPLRVEGQAQ
+921 NISPLRVEGQTQ

-996 NQFKSSSNRSKTKFV
+996 NQFKSSYSRNKTKFV

-1021 TMNDQNITLAA
+1021 TMDDQNITLAA

-1081 TATMSFEEFSKG
+1081 TATMSFEEYGK
-1093 NVLDAPN
+1093 VKMLDNTEVPEEPE
-1100 SQDVPNSQDAPDT
+1100 SQST
-1113 PETEEAPVISNQDN
+1113 PETPVVQEQTN
-1127 MLAKYYNDNTIGD
+1127 MLAKYYDGNTIGD
-1140 YSMNSIMEQQL
+1140 YSMNNIMDQQL

-1165 GQISLEDMAAAMGM
+1165 GQISLEDIAAAMGM

-1219 SELAINVGFMTAE
+1219 SELALNVGFMTAE

>member
-1 MKTLRK
+1 MK
-7 ILLILMLALPMAA
+7 ILKRLLIVLMLALPMAA
-20 AGIYLFKTLDAH
+20 AGVYLFKTLDAH

-50 IWLGTPA
+50 VWLGTPA

-105 VYHPQ
+105 IYHPQ

-117 MKQVYGRMGIEGS
+117 MKQVYGRMGIEGT
-130 PNVVYIDSH
+130 PNVVYIDRH
-139 KNFWASIPNKGVVAY
+139 KNFWAAIPNKGVVAY

-178 ASISECRDGA
+178 TSISECRDGA
-188 MIVYEDGRIVCC
+188 LIVYEDGRIVCC
-200 DVMHQQHTVWKTD
+200 DVMRQQHTVWKND
-213 FIAQQHLRKSST
+213 YIAQQHLRKSST
-225 LKAFADQMD
+225 LNAFADQMD

-249 STNTWNTTIGNQL
+249 NTNTWNTTIGDQL
-262 GMTGTS
+262 GMTGNN
-268 TDHSVNGMAGDRNGN
+268 TDNSVNGMAGDRKGN
-283 IWIGTDRSGLIRS
+283 IWIGTDRSGLIRA
-296 NVNTLEMESV
+296 NVNTLEMEPV
-306 APRGATTTGQTQEVI
+306 APRAINNIAQMPSQEVI

-351 KFQSLMNGD
+351 KFQSLINGD
-360 ITAIAEDA
+360 ITAIAEDEA
-368 NGKIWY
+368 GKIWY

-384 DGPLASH
+384 DGPLASY
-391 KVTCLTTTPDGSLW
+391 KVTCMTTTPDGSLW
-405 VGSKQNGVTR
+405 VGSKQNGITR
-415 IKNGTSTLYSA
+415 IKDGNSTFYST
-426 ARDSMKTLIDD
+426 ARDSMKTVIDD
-437 HINALSCDKTGN
+437 HINALSSDKSGN

-461 NPRMNTFSSYTRE
+461 NPKMNTFSSYTKE

-492 NLMIGTAEGL
+492 SLLIGTAEGL
-502 VILNLSTR
+502 VILNLSNR
-510 EKTVLTGNFSN
+510 EKTVLTGNSSN
-521 MKAFTNNYITQ
+521 VESFTNNYITQ
-532 IYEDSRGLIWIGT
+532 VYEDSRGLLWIGT
-545 REGINILNPANDELS
+545 REGINILNPVNDDLS
-560 LLTEKDGLCNNS
+560 VLTEKDGLCNNS
-572 ICGIAEDKSHCIWI
+572 ICGIAEDKNHSIWI

-591 ISRIVVQRD
+591 VCRIVVQRD
-600 HEDGNFNYGL
+600 HEDGTFNYGL
-610 YNYSIN
+610 YNYSIS
-616 DGLQSNEFNMGAILT
+616 DGLQSNEFNMGSILT
-631 KKDGEVLFGG
+631 KKNGEVLFGG

-651 DKDEQASL
+651 SKDEQASL

-694 KIELSNSQ
+694 RIELKNNQ

-713 YNQSERLQF
+713 YNQGERLQF

-741 GVRFNNLGSGDYKLH
+741 GVRFNDLGSGDYKLH
-756 VKAMSADGAVS
+756 VKAISAEGAVS
-767 NQERILDI
+767 NQERVLEI

-790 YLIVIIIAIII
+790 YVIILIIIVII
-801 WRYGIKKYK
+801 WRYGINKYK

-921 ITPLRVEGQAQ
+921 NISPLRVEGQTQ

-996 NQFKSSSNRSKTKFV
+996 NQFKSSQNRNKIKFV
-1011 LMTDTVLNQD
+1011 LMTDTVL
-1021 TMNDQNITLAA
+1021 TPESMNDLNITLAA

-1081 TATMSFEEFSKG
+1081 TATMSFEEYEK
-1093 NVLDAPN
+1093 VKMLDNTEVPEEPE
-1100 SQDVPNSQDAPDT
+1100 SQST
-1113 PETEEAPVISNQDN
+1113 PETPVVQEQTN
-1127 MLAKYYNDNTIGD
+1127 MLAKYYDGNTIGD
-1140 YSMNSIMEQQL
+1140 YSMNNIMDQQL

-1165 GQISLEDMAAAMGM
+1165 GQISLEDIAAAMGM

-1191 TTKTPAEIVREI
+1191 TTKTPAEVVREI

-1219 SELAINVGFMTAE
+1219 SELALNVGFMTAE

>member
-1 MKTLRK
+1 MK
-7 ILLILMLALPMAA
+7 ILKRLLIVLMLALPMAA
-20 AGIYLFKTLDAH
+20 AGVYLFKTLDAH

-50 IWLGTPA
+50 VWLGTPA

-105 VYHPQ
+105 IYHPQ

-117 MKQVYGRMGIEGS
+117 MKQVYGRMGIEGT
-130 PNVVYIDSH
+130 PNVVYIDRH
-139 KNFWASIPNKGVVAY
+139 KNFWAAIPNKGVVAY

-178 ASISECRDGA
+178 TSISECRDGA
-188 MIVYEDGRIVCC
+188 LIVYEDGRIVCC
-200 DVMHQQHTVWKTD
+200 DVMRQQHTVWKND
-213 FIAQQHLRKSST
+213 YIAQQHLRKSST
-225 LKAFADQMD
+225 LNAFADQMD

-249 STNTWNTTIGNQL
+249 NTNTWNTTIGDQL
-262 GMTGTS
+262 GMTS
-268 TDHSVNGMAGDRNGN
+268 NNTDHSVNGMAGDRKGN
-283 IWIGTDRSGLIRS
+283 IWIGTDRSGLIRA
-296 NVNTLEMESV
+296 NVNTLEMEPV
-306 APRGATTTGQTQEVI
+306 APRAINNIAQMPSQEVI

-351 KFQSLMNGD
+351 KFQSLINGD
-360 ITAIAEDA
+360 ITAIAEDEA
-368 NGKIWY
+368 GKIWY

-384 DGPLASH
+384 DGPLASY
-391 KVTCLTTTPDGSLW
+391 KVTCMTTTPDGSLW
-405 VGSKQNGVTR
+405 VGSKQNGITR
-415 IKNGTSTLYSA
+415 IKDGNSTFYST
-426 ARDSMKTLIDD
+426 ARDSMKTVIDD
-437 HINALSCDKTGN
+437 HINALSSDKSGN

-461 NPRMNTFSSYTRE
+461 NPKMNTFSSYTKE

-492 NLMIGTAEGL
+492 SLLIGTAEGL
-502 VILNLSTR
+502 VILNLSNR
-510 EKTVLTGNFSN
+510 EKTVLTGNSSN
-521 MKAFTNNYITQ
+521 VESFTNNYITQ
-532 IYEDSRGLIWIGT
+532 VYEDSRGLLWIGT
-545 REGINILNPANDELS
+545 REGINILNPVNDDLS
-560 LLTEKDGLCNNS
+560 VLTEKDGLCNNS
-572 ICGIAEDKSHCIWI
+572 ICGIAEDKNHSIWI

-591 ISRIVVQRD
+591 ICRIVVQRD
-600 HEDGNFNYGL
+600 HEDGTFNYGL
-610 YNYSIN
+610 YNYSIS
-616 DGLQSNEFNMGAILT
+616 DGLQSNEFNMGSILT
-631 KKDGEVLFGG
+631 KKNGEVLFGG

-651 DKDEQASL
+651 SKDEQASL

-694 KIELSNSQ
+694 RIELKNNQ

-713 YNQSERLQF
+713 YNQGERLQF

-741 GVRFNNLGSGDYKLH
+741 GVRFNDLGSGDYKLH
-756 VKAMSADGAVS
+756 VKAISAEGAVS
-767 NQERILDI
+767 NQERVLEI

-790 YLIVIIIAIII
+790 YVIILIIIVII
-801 WRYGIKKYK
+801 WRYGINKYK
-810 KAWKKRNTVIE
+810 KAWKKRHTVIE

-921 ITPLRVEGQAQ
+921 NISPLRVEGQTQ

-996 NQFKSSSNRSKTKFV
+996 NQFKSSYSRNKTKFV

-1021 TMNDQNITLAA
+1021 TMDDQNITLAA

-1081 TATMSFEEFSKG
+1081 TATMSFEEYGK
-1093 NVLDAPN
+1093 VKMLDNTEVPEEPE
-1100 SQDVPNSQDAPDT
+1100 SQST
-1113 PETEEAPVISNQDN
+1113 PETPVVQEQTN
-1127 MLAKYYNDNTIGD
+1127 MLAKYYDGNTIGD
-1140 YSMNSIMEQQL
+1140 YSMNNIMDQQL

-1165 GQISLEDMAAAMGM
+1165 GQISLEDIAAAMGM

-1219 SELAINVGFMTAE
+1219 SELALNVGFMTAE

>member
-1 MKTLRK
+1 MK
-7 ILLILMLALPMAA
+7 ILKRLLIVLMLALPMAA
-20 AGIYLFKTLDAH
+20 AGVYLFKTLDAH

-62 DGYTFHNFQC
+62 DGYTFHSFQC

-105 VYHPQ
+105 IYHPQ

-117 MKQVYGRMGIEGS
+117 MKQVYGRMGIEGT
-130 PNVVYIDSH
+130 PNVVYIDRH
-139 KNFWASIPNKGVVAY
+139 KNFWAAIPNKGVVAY

-178 ASISECRDGA
+178 TSISECRDGA
-188 MIVYEDGRIVCC
+188 LIVYEDGRIVCC
-200 DVMHQQHTVWKTD
+200 DVMRQQHTVWKND
-213 FIAQQHLRKSST
+213 YIAQQHLRKSST
-225 LKAFADQMD
+225 LNAFADQMD

-249 STNTWNTTIGNQL
+249 NTNTWNTTIGDQL
-262 GMTGTS
+262 GMTGNN
-268 TDHSVNGMAGDRNGN
+268 TDNSVNGMAGDRKGN
-283 IWIGTDRSGLIRS
+283 IWIGTDRSGLIRA
-296 NVNTLEMESV
+296 NVNTLEMEQV
-306 APRGATTTGQTQEVI
+306 APRAINNIAQMPSQEVI

-351 KFQSLMNGD
+351 KFQSLINGD
-360 ITAIAEDA
+360 ITAIAEDEA
-368 NGKIWY
+368 GKIWY

-384 DGPLASH
+384 DGPLASY
-391 KVTCLTTTPDGSLW
+391 KVTCMTTTPDGSLW
-405 VGSKQNGVTR
+405 VGSKQNGITR
-415 IKNGTSTLYSA
+415 IKDGNSTFYST
-426 ARDSMKTLIDD
+426 ARDSMKTVIDD
-437 HINALSCDKTGN
+437 HINALSSDKSGN

-461 NPRMNTFSSYTRE
+461 NPKMNTFSSYTKE

-492 NLMIGTAEGL
+492 SLLIGTAEGL
-502 VILNLSTR
+502 VILNLSNR
-510 EKTVLTGNFSN
+510 EKTVLTGNSSN
-521 MKAFTNNYITQ
+521 VESFTNNYITQ
-532 IYEDSRGLIWIGT
+532 VYEDSRGLLWIGT
-545 REGINILNPANDELS
+545 REGINILNPVNDDLS
-560 LLTEKDGLCNNS
+560 VLTEKDGLCNNS
-572 ICGIAEDKSHCIWI
+572 ICGIAEDKNHSIWI

-591 ISRIVVQRD
+591 VCRIVVQRD
-600 HEDGNFNYGL
+600 HEDGTFNYGL
-610 YNYSIN
+610 YNYSIS
-616 DGLQSNEFNMGAILT
+616 DGLQSNEFNMGSILT
-631 KKDGEVLFGG
+631 KKNGEVLFGG

-651 DKDEQASL
+651 SKDEQASL

-694 KIELSNSQ
+694 RIELKNNQ

-713 YNQSERLQF
+713 YNQGERLQF

-741 GVRFNNLGSGDYKLH
+741 GVRFNDLGSGDYKLH
-756 VKAMSADGAVS
+756 VKAISAEGAVS
-767 NQERILDI
+767 NQERVLEI

-790 YLIVIIIAIII
+790 YVIILIIIVII
-801 WRYGIKKYK
+801 WRYGINKYK

-921 ITPLRVEGQAQ
+921 NISPLRVEGQTQ

-996 NQFKSSSNRSKTKFV
+996 NQFKSSQNRNKIKFV
-1011 LMTDTVLNQD
+1011 LMTDTVL
-1021 TMNDQNITLAA
+1021 TPESMNDLNITLAA

-1081 TATMSFEEFSKG
+1081 TATMSFEEYEK
-1093 NVLDAPN
+1093 VKMLDNTEVPEEPE
-1100 SQDVPNSQDAPDT
+1100 SQST
-1113 PETEEAPVISNQDN
+1113 PETPVVQEQTN
-1127 MLAKYYNDNTIGD
+1127 MLAKYYDGNTIGD
-1140 YSMNSIMEQQL
+1140 YSMNNIMDQQL

-1165 GQISLEDMAAAMGM
+1165 GQISLEDIAAAMGM

-1219 SELAINVGFMTAE
+1219 SELALNVGFMTAE

>member
-1 MKTLRK
+1 MK
-7 ILLILMLALPMAA
+7 ILKRLLIVLMLALPMAA
-20 AGIYLFKTLDAH
+20 AGVYLFKTLDAH

-62 DGYTFHNFQC
+62 DGYTFHSFQC

-105 VYHPQ
+105 IYHPQ

-117 MKQVYGRMGIEGS
+117 MKQVYGRMGIEGT
-130 PNVVYIDSH
+130 PNVVYIDRH
-139 KNFWASIPNKGVVAY
+139 KNFWAAIPNKGVVAY

-178 ASISECRDGA
+178 TSISECRDGA
-188 MIVYEDGRIVCC
+188 LIVYEDGRIVCC
-200 DVMHQQHTVWKTD
+200 DVMRQQHTVWKND
-213 FIAQQHLRKSST
+213 YIAQQHLRKSST
-225 LKAFADQMD
+225 LNAFADQMD

-249 STNTWNTTIGNQL
+249 NTNTWNTTIGDQL
-262 GMTGTS
+262 GMTGNN
-268 TDHSVNGMAGDRNGN
+268 TDNSVNGMAGDRKGN
-283 IWIGTDRSGLIRS
+283 IWIGTDRNGLIRA
-296 NVNTLEMESV
+296 NVNTLEMEQV
-306 APRGATTTGQTQEVI
+306 APRAINNIAQMPSQEVI

-351 KFQSLMNGD
+351 KFQSLINGD
-360 ITAIAEDA
+360 ITAIAEDEA
-368 NGKIWY
+368 GKIWY

-384 DGPLASH
+384 DGPLASY
-391 KVTCLTTTPDGSLW
+391 KVTCMTTTPDGSLW
-405 VGSKQNGVTR
+405 VGSKQNGITR
-415 IKNGTSTLYSA
+415 IKDGNSTFYST
-426 ARDSMKTLIDD
+426 ARDSMKTVIDD
-437 HINALSCDKTGN
+437 HINALSSDKSGN

-461 NPRMNTFSSYTRE
+461 NPQMNTFSSYTKE

-492 NLMIGTAEGL
+492 SLLIGTAEGL
-502 VILNLSTR
+502 VILNLSNR
-510 EKTVLTGNFSN
+510 EKTVLTGNSSN
-521 MKAFTNNYITQ
+521 VESFTNNYITQ
-532 IYEDSRGLIWIGT
+532 VYEDSRGLLWIGT
-545 REGINILNPANDELS
+545 REGINILNPVNDDLS
-560 LLTEKDGLCNNS
+560 VLTEKDGLCNNS
-572 ICGIAEDKSHCIWI
+572 ICGIAEDKNHSIWI

-591 ISRIVVQRD
+591 VCRIVVQRD
-600 HEDGNFNYGL
+600 HEDGTFNYGL
-610 YNYSIN
+610 YNYSIS
-616 DGLQSNEFNMGAILT
+616 DGLQSNEFNMGSILT
-631 KKDGEVLFGG
+631 KKNGEVLFGG

-651 DKDEQASL
+651 SKDEQASL

-694 KIELSNSQ
+694 RIELKNNQ

-713 YNQSERLQF
+713 YNQGERLQF

-741 GVRFNNLGSGDYKLH
+741 GVRFNDLGSGDYKLH
-756 VKAMSADGAVS
+756 VKAISAEGAVS
-767 NQERILDI
+767 NQERVLEI

-790 YLIVIIIAIII
+790 YVIILIIIVII
-801 WRYGIKKYK
+801 WRYGINKYK

-921 ITPLRVEGQAQ
+921 NISPLRVEGQTQ

-996 NQFKSSSNRSKTKFV
+996 NQFKSSQNRNKIKFV
-1011 LMTDTVLNQD
+1011 LMTDTVL
-1021 TMNDQNITLAA
+1021 TPESMNDLNITLAA

-1081 TATMSFEEFSKG
+1081 TATMSFEEYGKVKMSD
-1093 NVLDAPN
+1093 NTEVPEEPE
-1100 SQDVPNSQDAPDT
+1100 SQST
-1113 PETEEAPVISNQDN
+1113 PETPVVQEQTN
-1127 MLAKYYNDNTIGD
+1127 MLAKYYDGNTIGD
-1140 YSMNSIMEQQL
+1140 YSMNNIMDQQL

-1165 GQISLEDMAAAMGM
+1165 GQISLEDIAAAMGM

-1219 SELAINVGFMTAE
+1219 SELALNVGFMTAE